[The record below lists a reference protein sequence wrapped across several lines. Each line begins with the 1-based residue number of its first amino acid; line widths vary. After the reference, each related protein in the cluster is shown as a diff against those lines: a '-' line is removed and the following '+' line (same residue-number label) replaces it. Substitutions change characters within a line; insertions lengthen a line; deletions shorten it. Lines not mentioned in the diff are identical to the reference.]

1 MFKVFLHMV
10 GSLYQC
16 SHKRFGLV
24 FQVFHRFSL
33 CPGVNSVLQVI
44 IQVFIGIEFGRV

>member
-16 SHKRFGLV
+16 SHKRFGFVL
-24 FQVFHRFSL
+24 QVFHGFSL
-33 CPGVNSVLQVI
+33 CPGVNPVLQVI
-44 IQVFIGIEFGRV
+44 IQVLIGVEFGRV